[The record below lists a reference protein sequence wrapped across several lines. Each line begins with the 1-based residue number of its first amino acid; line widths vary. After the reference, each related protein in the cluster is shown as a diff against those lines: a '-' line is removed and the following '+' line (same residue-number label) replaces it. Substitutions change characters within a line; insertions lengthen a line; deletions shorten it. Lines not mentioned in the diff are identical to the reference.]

1 MKYIDKYLEYLKII
15 KKYSTKTIEA
25 YKEDLIEYN
34 EFLGN
39 NFTNITNINKE
50 IVNKYLKYLYER
62 KLNKNTICRKLSS
75 IRGLY
80 NYLILEEIITD
91 NYFNN
96 VSNPK
101 KEEYLPKFLKESD
114 LNKLFEVCIDDTPI
128 NQRDKVI
135 IELLYATGLRVSELV
150 NIKLKDIDTKEKT
163 IKVLGKGSKERIVIY
178 NNHTSDA
185 LKIYL
190 DNGYNEFNKKNSNY
204 LILNKYG
211 DKLSE
216 RYIRDII
223 NKLVRKAGLNIKIS
237 PHTLRHTFA
246 TDMLEEGADLV
257 TVKELLGHESLNT
270 TSIYTHVT
278 NEQIKKTYNMAH
290 PRAKK

>member
-1 MKYIDKYLEYLKII
+1 M
-15 KKYSTKTIEA
+15 YSEKTIKS
-25 YKEDLIEYN
+25 YYDDLIEYN

-39 NFTNITNINKE
+39 NFTNIADIDKK
-50 IVNKYLKYLYER
+50 IVNEYMKYLYER
-62 KLNKNTICRKLSS
+62 ELNKNSICRKLSS
-75 IRGLY
+75 VRGLY
-80 NYLILEEIITD
+80 NYLVREEIVSD

-96 VSNPK
+96 ISNPK
-101 KEEYLPKFLKESD
+101 KDLYLPKFLSSSELD
-114 LNKLFEVCIDDTPI
+114 KLFEVCSYDSSIE
-128 NQRDKVI
+128 QRNSLI

-150 NIKLKDIDTKEKT
+150 SIELKNIDFKEKT
-163 IKVLGKGSKERIVIY
+163 IKVMGKGSKERIVVY
-178 NNHTSDA
+178 NNHTSIA
-185 LKIYL
+185 LKRYL
-190 DNGYNEFNKKNSNY
+190 DDGYHGFNKKNSGY
-204 LILNKYG
+204 LILNKNG

-216 RYIRDII
+216 RYVRNII
-223 NKLVRKAGLNIKIS
+223 NKLVRKAGLNINIS

-270 TSIYTHVT
+270 TSIYTHIT